1 MKGSQK
7 FTYQLLIDRLPN
19 SEQSFPLRASEVIS
33 LEALKKGLL
42 EALVP
47 QKVPID
53 YSPTVNLVKEQLVV
67 LGGGGVIVKDPQL
80 KTVFP

>member
-7 FTYQLLIDRLPN
+7 FTYQLLIDRLQN
-19 SEQSFPLRASEVIS
+19 SEQSFPLRTSEVIS

-53 YSPTVNLVKEQLVV
+53 HSPTVNLVKEQLVV
-67 LGGGGVIVKDPQL
+67 LGGGGVIIKDPQL
-80 KTVFP
+80 KTVSP